1 MLVFF
6 FCWCVEHPH
15 GRVFD
20 DYFFSF
26 IILNRLTIEC
36 RIEEKR
42 ISADKNQISEL
53 KLMVVKGEEVMVE
66 EATTKKKVSCKRTGG
81 NWDINQRKFGH
92 KNGGE
97 NHSLPRIY
105 QSTR

>member
-1 MLVFF
+1 
-6 FCWCVEHPH
+6 
-15 GRVFD
+15 
-20 DYFFSF
+20 
-26 IILNRLTIEC
+26 LNRLTIEC

-53 KLMVVKGEEVMVE
+53 KLMVVKGGGGDGGGGNN
-66 EATTKKKVSCKRTGG
+66 KKKVSCKGTGDGG